1 MRSCAT
7 VAQLG
12 EGQWT
17 RNRTGA
23 TWQPDNCEAHIG
35 DPCSALS
42 APAGTS
48 KFVVMLG
55 DSLMANRYIELTR
68 STLPCPCD
76 GLPAALSNF
85 CTIWSGSGEGQENAQ
100 QYARQHPRPPECDT
114 LARKGRQRGP
124 WCCG

>member
-1 MRSCAT
+1 MPCCAT

-23 TWQPDNCEAHIG
+23 AWQPENCEAHIG

-55 DSLMANRYIELTR
+55 D
-68 STLPCPCD
+68 
-76 GLPAALSNF
+76 G
-85 CTIWSGSGEGQENAQ
+85 
-100 QYARQHPRPPECDT
+100 
-114 LARKGRQRGP
+114 
-124 WCCG
+124 

>member
-1 MRSCAT
+1 MPSCAT

-23 TWQPDNCEAHIG
+23 AWQPDNCEAHIG

-55 DSLMANRYIELTR
+55 DAAALGAVGEHGVVQSRAQARQVPQGAVAAGHPRLEPRGGIWKRKRFSSLTR
-68 STLPCPCD
+68 D
-76 GLPAALSNF
+76 
-85 CTIWSGSGEGQENAQ
+85 
-100 QYARQHPRPPECDT
+100 
-114 LARKGRQRGP
+114 
-124 WCCG
+124 

>member
-1 MRSCAT
+1 MPSCST

-23 TWQPDNCEAHIG
+23 AWQPDNCEAHIG

-42 APAGTS
+42 APAGSS

-55 DSLMANRYIELTR
+55 DSLMANRYIEL
-68 STLPCPCD
+68 
-76 GLPAALSNF
+76 AALKLMSAKRA
-85 CTIWSGSGEGQENAQ
+85 SE
-100 QYARQHPRPPECDT
+100 
-114 LARKGRQRGP
+114 
-124 WCCG
+124 

>member
-1 MRSCAT
+1 MPSCAT

-23 TWQPDNCEAHIG
+23 AWQPENCEAHIG

-48 KFVVMLG
+48 KFVVMQHAA
-55 DSLMANRYIELTR
+55 SCRPSA
-68 STLPCPCD
+68 
-76 GLPAALSNF
+76 PAASSLSVAAAPQWQMTTTKNYPSF
-85 CTIWSGSGEGQENAQ
+85 LATKCKQWYSERTIDSG
-100 QYARQHPRPPECDT
+100 T
-114 LARKGRQRGP
+114 WL
-124 WCCG
+124 